1 MISVARGAEPAITEP
16 DEAPPAPARL
26 LVVDDH
32 PAVRA
37 GLQKLLD
44 DEVDFTVVAAVAAAE
59 EAMAVAEREPI
70 DVAVADYQLG
80 SRNGLWLSR
89 KLKRLPEPPRVV
101 IYSAFADGVLAAAAV
116 VAEADAI
123 VGKGALGSQLSQ
135 AIRAAGRGERHLP
148 PVAPWLAEA
157 LRRRLGQEEQA
168 IFGML
173 SAGIEPAAI
182 AETLQLSAAGLES
195 RLWSMLRALEAPASE
210 SRLAR
215 GLSPRAP

>member
-1 MISVARGAEPAITEP
+1 MMSLVPDAAPAPTQAG
-16 DEAPPAPARL
+16 DAPPDRARL

-44 DEVDFTVVAAVAAAE
+44 DEADFTVVAAVATAE
-59 EAMAVAEREPI
+59 GAMAVAEREQI

-89 KLKRLPEPPRVV
+89 KLKRLPKPPRVV
-101 IYSAFADGVLAAAAV
+101 IYSAFADGVLGAAAV

-123 VGKGALGSQLSQ
+123 VSKGALGAQLSE
-135 AIRAAGRGERHLP
+135 AIRGAGRGERHLP
-148 PVAPWLAEA
+148 PVAPWLGEA

-168 IFGML
+168 IFGLL
-173 SAGIEPAAI
+173 SAGIEPAEI
-182 AETLQLSAAGLES
+182 ADTLQLSAAGLES

-215 GLSPRAP
+215 RYPAR